1 MPEEQQRFAKAV
13 DRMMDAIIFE
23 NWLRFYFIAEK
34 AEQEEGKEP
43 GLILSIP
50 DKAMEQIRRRY
61 GTLQSMAEFLN
72 GRDAS
77 LDNSRTAIVDFIRQ
91 ELEGTLIPAGGIAS
105 YFDTRAF
112 QSRLQVFNA
121 WIQVAEDMLD
131 QQFRDFDQW
140 KQSFA
145 GYCETASAKQLLAQL
160 EADGRM

>member
-1 MPEEQQRFAKAV
+1 M
-13 DRMMDAIIFE
+13 
-23 NWLRFYFIAEK
+23 
-34 AEQEEGKEP
+34 
-43 GLILSIP
+43 LSIP

-91 ELEGTLIPAGGIAS
+91 ELEGTLIPMGGVAS

-121 WIQVAEDMLD
+121 WIQAAEDMLD
-131 QQFRDFDQW
+131 QQFLDFDQW
-140 KQSFA
+140 KQAFA
-145 GYCETASAKQLLAQL
+145 GYCETESAKQLLAQL
-160 EADGRM
+160 GADGCM